1 MKRGPEEEWDMYSW
15 TGRETRLGK
24 ADFTPIYLS
33 LAFALGSH
41 LAQFEVPFMFKLAS
55 FKKAVGCIHHSLV

>member
-24 ADFTPIYLS
+24 ADFTPIYHPIGDLCR
-33 LAFALGSH
+33 FPALIQTALCRSETSDFSSKS
-41 LAQFEVPFMFKLAS
+41 QF
-55 FKKAVGCIHHSLV
+55 